1 MKRLLI
7 LGALTL
13 LAGCTA
19 GMKDSFD
26 CNATAQDSCMT
37 MEEANQK
44 AAQQNIT
51 WNHPSN
57 GEGASQKRV
66 ELPRLAPLATPTV
79 PVVTTASP
87 AQSVRTAVQDNRASS
102 QSVGQLGAFKPSS
115 ASVKKSVP
123 SNALPPIQHTAQT
136 WSSWGDIGMAP
147 PQRLPTTTA
156 RLWIAPWIDEQDNL
170 YQPAVVSFVVKDG
183 QWRVQ

>member
-1 MKRLLI
+1 
-7 LGALTL
+7 
-13 LAGCTA
+13 
-19 GMKDSFD
+19 
-26 CNATAQDSCMT
+26 
-37 MEEANQK
+37 
-44 AAQQNIT
+44 
-51 WNHPSN
+51 
-57 GEGASQKRV
+57 
-66 ELPRLAPLATPTV
+66 
-79 PVVTTASP
+79 
-87 AQSVRTAVQDNRASS
+87 
-102 QSVGQLGAFKPSS
+102 AFKPSS

-123 SNALPPIQHTAQT
+123 SNAFPPIQHTAQA

>member
-1 MKRLLI
+1 M
-7 LGALTL
+7 

-57 GEGASQKRV
+57 GEGSSQKRA

-87 AQSVRTAVQDNRASS
+87 TQSVRTAVQDNRASS
-102 QSVGQLGAFKPSS
+102 QNMGA
-115 ASVKKSVP
+115 
-123 SNALPPIQHTAQT
+123 L
-136 WSSWGDIGMAP
+136 
-147 PQRLPTTTA
+147 
-156 RLWIAPWIDEQDNL
+156 
-170 YQPAVVSFVVKDG
+170 
-183 QWRVQ
+183 

>member
-1 MKRLLI
+1 MKKLLI

-57 GEGASQKRV
+57 GEGASQKRA

-87 AQSVRTAVQDNRASS
+87 AQSVRTVVQNNRASS
-102 QSVGQLGAFKPSS
+102 QSVGAFKSSSAS

-123 SNALPPIQHTAQT
+123 SNTLPPIQHTAQT
-136 WSSWGDIGMAP
+136 WSSSGDIGMAP

-170 YQPAVVSFVVKDG
+170 YQPAFVSFVVKDG

>member
-1 MKRLLI
+1 MKKLLI

-51 WNHPSN
+51 WNHPAN
-57 GEGASQKRV
+57 GEGTSQKRV

-87 AQSVRTAVQDNRASS
+87 AQSVRTVMQDNRVSS
-102 QSVGQLGAFKPSS
+102 
-115 ASVKKSVP
+115 
-123 SNALPPIQHTAQT
+123 QHTAQT